1 MSDDARM
8 PEDARTPDP
17 STLPESARTTGAPE
31 AQDRAL
37 PSGGDLGAAE
47 AAEAL
52 GITRQTLYA
61 YVSRGLIRSEPAA
74 EGSRA
79 RRYRAEDVRA
89 LLARRAARSD
99 PDRAMEGALHFGTPI
114 LDSALTQIAD
124 GRLRYRGRDA
134 IELSRTRS
142 FEAVAAWLWT
152 GEDAAPD
159 GAAWPF
165 PSTDPALG
173 PRVASARP
181 AWADLAPIDAMAAAL
196 PLAGAEDARAWDLR
210 PQAVARCGGRIV
222 HQLVAVVADVA
233 ADVARAERQ
242 EGDEHRTRA
251 EQEDSVSA
259 APSAGTE
266 GRGSDLR
273 SDAIADAGRAAK
285 EHAAGIAPPGRV
297 ARALQRAWAPGRP
310 EAAAPLDAALV
321 LCADHE
327 LNVSSFTARV
337 VASGG
342 ATPWAAVQAGLAALT
357 GAKHGGHTA
366 RVEALLREIGR
377 PEDARRALAERLRR
391 GEPIPGFRHPLYPGG
406 DPRATELLALT
417 RRCALDPAALALVEA
432 TAEAV
437 PALTGDAP
445 TLDLGLVG
453 LCRALRLP
461 RGAPIALFAI
471 GRTAGWIAHAIEQQA
486 TGRMI
491 RPRARYVGER

>member
-1 MSDDARM
+1 M
-8 PEDARTPDP
+8 PDDARTPSAATP
-17 STLPESARTTGAPE
+17 PEHGARPTGAPE
-31 AQDRAL
+31 VEDRS
-37 PSGGDLGAAE
+37 PPSSGGDLGAAE

-114 LDSALTQIAD
+114 LDSTLTQIAD

-142 FEAVAAWLWT
+142 FEAVTAWLWT
-152 GEDAAPD
+152 GEDPEPL
-159 GAAWPF
+159 GEAWPF
-165 PSTDPALG
+165 PSADPALDT
-173 PRVASARP
+173 RVASARA

-222 HQLVAVVADVA
+222 HQLVAVA
-233 ADVARAERQ
+233 ADVARADQGGKELSTRVD
-242 EGDEHRTRA
+242 GDSGAATIA
-251 EQEDSVSA
+251 EA
-259 APSAGTE
+259 ADTGMDESQGAESPVG
-266 GRGSDLR
+266 
-273 SDAIADAGRAAK
+273 
-285 EHAAGIAPPGRV
+285 PV

-310 EAAAPLDAALV
+310 GAAAAIDAALV

-337 VASGG
+337 VASAG

-377 PEDARRALAERLRR
+377 PEDARRALADRLRR
-391 GEPIPGFRHPLYPGG
+391 GEPIPGFRHPLYPDG

-417 RRCALDPAALALVEA
+417 RRHALDPVALALVEA
-432 TAEAV
+432 AAEAV